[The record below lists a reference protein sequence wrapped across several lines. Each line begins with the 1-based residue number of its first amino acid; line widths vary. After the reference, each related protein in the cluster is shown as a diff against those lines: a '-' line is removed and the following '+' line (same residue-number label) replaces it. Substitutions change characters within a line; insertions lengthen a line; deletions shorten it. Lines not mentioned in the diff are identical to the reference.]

1 MHVDLYCVLFVVI
14 VAYVLNTGHT
24 VNYSCTKV
32 VFEQLFKVM
41 KLNIFN
47 FKDAEAIAAYMLCDC
62 VLHFMYC
69 VVLFVWY
76 AYTCNLIRLLICLL

>member
-1 MHVDLYCVLFVVI
+1 MHVDLYCVLFAI
-14 VAYVLNTGHT
+14 IAAYVFNKGHT
-24 VNYSCTKV
+24 VNYSCAKV

-41 KLNIFN
+41 KLKLFN

-69 VVLFVWY
+69 VALFMVCIY
-76 AYTCNLIRLLICLL
+76 I